1 MSVSIVDDHI
11 VVNGGFEYNIPLK
24 TCGTPEEILNW
35 ARQLAEKTWI
45 TPELMRK
52 FLEVACMRAGINR
65 Y

>member
-52 FLEVACMRAGINR
+52 FLEVACVESGIER
-65 Y
+65 R